1 MEKQNIWL
9 FAIHFPTADGW
20 KLTFAWCSI
29 AYLRSAVGDACHKEL
44 SSAICRLP
52 IPLECGQA
60 TVAQLTTK
68 ESKAEA
74 TLPITIEIIDLSH

>member
-1 MEKQNIWL
+1 MSQG
-9 FAIHFPTADGW
+9 AIVGHLPTAN
-20 KLTFAWCSI
+20 T
-29 AYLRSAVGDACHKEL
+29 
-44 SSAICRLP
+44 
-52 IPLECGQA
+52 ECGQA